1 MNMDSAKI
9 GMEGKHQQTLGMATM
24 VACAFCWSLAGIFI
38 KLIDWQPFA
47 IAGGR
52 SAIAAVF
59 IFLFLKGKPKF
70 SFSVAQILC
79 AMAYAATMLLFVFAN
94 KTTTSANAILLQY
107 GAPIYVAF
115 MSAVVLKEPPKAR
128 GLARSRRNLRGMV
141 LFFIDSLG
149 KGNMIGDVAAVASG
163 VAFALN
169 IVLLRK
175 QRGVRPLD
183 SLLLGHI
190 FTAIVAGAISLFLPA
205 PIVTMKSIFAIG
217 CLGVIQIGLAAVLLS
232 YSLQRITALQ
242 SVLLAVIEPLFNPVW
257 VFLATREAP
266 GFRSILGGL
275 IIIAA
280 VLASSFVSVQRTA
293 KAIR

>member
-1 MNMDSAKI
+1 MNRDSAKI
-9 GMEGKHQQTLGMATM
+9 SMEGKHQQTLGIAAM

-70 SFSVAQILC
+70 SFSAAQILC
-79 AMAYAATMLLFVFAN
+79 ALAYAATMLLFVFAN

-115 MSAVVLKEPPKAR
+115 MSAVVLKEPPKAEDW
-128 GLARSRRNLRGMV
+128 LALVGICGGMV

-149 KGNMIGDVAAVASG
+149 KGNLIGDLAAVASG
-163 VAFALN
+163 VSFALN

-175 QRGVRPLD
+175 QRSARPLD

-190 FTAIVAGAISLFLPA
+190 FTAVVAGAISLFLPA
-205 PIVTMKSIFAIG
+205 PVVTMKSIFAIG

-266 GFRSILGGL
+266 GLRSILGGL

-280 VLASSFVSVQRTA
+280 VLASSFVSVRRTA